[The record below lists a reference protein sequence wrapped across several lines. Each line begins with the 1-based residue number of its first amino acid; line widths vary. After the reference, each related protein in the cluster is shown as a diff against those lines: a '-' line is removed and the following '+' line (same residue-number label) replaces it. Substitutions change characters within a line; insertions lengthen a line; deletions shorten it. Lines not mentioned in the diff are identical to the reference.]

1 MKRKI
6 VSVIEKPDSG
16 QRLDSWLGNRFT
28 YHSRNKWQGLIRDGE
43 VTVNDISTKPS
54 KTIYAGDVVELKTN
68 ELKEP
73 DANTNIQIIYE
84 DDYIIVINKPADLPC
99 HPSGAYFHKTL
110 WYLVTTHLKSKVHI
124 VHRLDRETSGVVIMA
139 KTPAIAKEIAYLFA
153 NKKVKKTYIAAVHG
167 SFPDNLHAFGYLEK
181 DKESQLMKKRRF
193 IRVEEKDY
201 PSLTDKETAETYFEI
216 ICEKNGLSLLKVF
229 PKTGRFHQIRATLY
243 SMGFP
248 MVGDKTYG
256 LDETLFLRFITD
268 GLTESDYK
276 TMILDRQ
283 ALHAKSIEFTL
294 ASTGKKYKLETE
306 IPTEIT
312 DLFK

>member
-6 VSVIEKPDSG
+6 ISVIEKPDSG
-16 QRLDSWLGNRFT
+16 QRLDAWLGNRFT
-28 YHSRNKWQGLIRDGE
+28 YHSRNKWQYLIRDGE
-43 VTVNDISTKPS
+43 VTVNNLATKPS
-54 KTIYAGDVVELKTN
+54 KIIYEGNVVELKTN

-84 DDYIIVINKPADLPC
+84 DDYVVAINKPADLPC

-110 WYLVTTHLKSKVHI
+110 WYLVTTKLKNKVHI
-124 VHRLDRETSGVVIMA
+124 VHRLDRETSGIVVMA
-139 KTPAIAKEIAYLFA
+139 KTSAIAKEIAYLFA
-153 NKKVKKTYIAAVHG
+153 HKKVQKNYIAAVHG

-193 IRVEEKDY
+193 VRVEERDY
-201 PSLTDKETAETYFEI
+201 PTLFDKETAETRFEI
-216 ICEKNGLSLLKVF
+216 VCEKNGLSLVKAF

-243 SMGFP
+243 SLGFP

-256 LDETLFLRFITD
+256 LDETLFLRFISD
-268 GLTESDYK
+268 GLTENDYK

-294 ASTGKKYKLETE
+294 TSTGKSYNLETE
-306 IPTEIT
+306 VPQEIAE
-312 DLFK
+312 LFR